1 MQNNIMFVPGQQ
13 LKTFNVYRKKAELDE
28 KNRLKYGELEPVGY
42 FKGTIAQASQRE
54 IERFKSLEHPITHTI
69 VAQLKPPVKAED
81 VLERDGKRYFVQSV
95 DDPLGIGLYTII
107 YCKHEAGV
115 K

>member
-13 LKTFNVYRKKAELDE
+13 LKVFNVFRKASSFDE
-28 KNRLKYGELEPVGY
+28 KNRLKYGDLEPVGF

-54 IERFKSLEHPITHTI
+54 VERFKSLEHPVTHTI
-69 VAQLKPPVKAED
+69 VAMLRNSVQAED
-81 VLERDGKRYFVQSV
+81 VLEHGGKKYFVQSV
-95 DDPLGIGLYTII
+95 DDPLGIGMYKII
-107 YCKHEAGV
+107 YCRNEAGV

>member
-13 LKTFNVYRKKAELDE
+13 LKTFNVYRKASSLDA
-28 KNRLKYGELEPVGY
+28 KNRLKYGELEPVDS
-42 FKGTIAQASQRE
+42 FKGTIAQANQRE
-54 IERFKSLEHPITHTI
+54 VERFKSMEHPITHTI
-69 VAQLKPPVKAED
+69 VASLRVPVQAED
-81 VLERDGKRYFVQSV
+81 VLERDGKRYFVQGV